1 MMIGESDVIIKSLHI
16 KGLYGKYDY
25 DIEFNEDL
33 TFLYG
38 SNGCGK
44 TTILTIL
51 DCIMTGEIDDLLSYE
66 FNNIKLYYTSMG
78 DNSCLKLIEINIT
91 ENRMTL
97 TIDNQKILDLS
108 PRDLDSEFPY
118 IGVPLFYKTK
128 VFGKMKELFNY
139 IYWSLSRDN
148 FKVDRTR
155 DVINQNGFPIFHKND
170 SNESYNK
177 NGYLSNSLESIAA
190 VVKDRYTQIVR
201 RENSLSEEYR
211 NNILTSAIMPEK
223 KSRLNRAIMEMDRLT
238 PGYIQDVKAKYR
250 EVLDNFGLSYT
261 SEQIEDFF
269 SGFLEELKTF
279 REKNVE
285 NGTPISLLWKYT
297 EIMRIEEIT
306 SASEDIERK
315 KQEVRKPIKDFEE
328 IINLFFDASDGD
340 KRLEVTPDGSII
352 FRTKRGDSLSLS
364 DLSSGEKH
372 LVILFTGLI
381 FGLDNDK
388 QGIFIV
394 DEPDTSLHLLWQR
407 LFVPSILKLNKN
419 IQLIFATHSPEIIGQ
434 YRSNLF
440 EVKRKYSEERY
451 A

>member
-1 MMIGESDVIIKSLHI
+1 MIGESDVIIKSLHI

-51 DCIMTGEIDDLLSYE
+51 DCIMTGEIDNLLSYE

-97 TIDNQKILDLS
+97 TIDDQKILDLS
-108 PRDLDSEFPY
+108 SKDLNSEFPY

-128 VFGKMKELFNY
+128 VLSKMKELFNY

-155 DVINQNGFPIFHKND
+155 DSINQNGFPIFHKND

-201 RENSLSEEYR
+201 IENSLSEEYR

-250 EVLDNFGLSYT
+250 KVLDNFGLSYT
-261 SEQIEDFF
+261 PEQIEDFF

-381 FGLDNDK
+381 FGLNNDK

-434 YRSNLF
+434 YRANLF